1 MYEILPRK
9 VLPTTQAADSVPRLR
24 WTLAEFE
31 RMAELGFV
39 AEEDR
44 IELIGGDL
52 VPLAPKTV
60 RHETMRGELG
70 NCPAMRKLPDD
81 VAVAAVLGWRLSEDT
96 YLEPDFLLY
105 PAARLRDIPFVP
117 PTEVLLAIEIAD
129 LSIEFDTTFK
139 ARLYAGL
146 GVREYWVIDGISP
159 ATHVYR
165 GPSAAGY
172 AVTRAVHANEVL
184 TASFVPSFAMRLADL
199 RLK

>member
-1 MYEILPRK
+1 MHEILPRRI
-9 VLPTTQAADSVPRLR
+9 LPTTRAADGVPRLR

-31 RMAELGFV
+31 RMAELGFFV
-39 AEEDR
+39 DEDH
-44 IELIGGDL
+44 IELIGGEL

-70 NCPAMRKLPDD
+70 NCPAMRNLPDD
-81 VAVAAVLGWRLSEDT
+81 VAAAAVLGWRLSEDT

-105 PAARLRDIPFVP
+105 PATRLRDIPFVP
-117 PTEVLLAIEIAD
+117 PTEVMLAIEVAD
-129 LSIEFDTTFK
+129 LSLEFDTTFK

-146 GVREYWVIDGISP
+146 GVQEYWVIDAISP

-172 AVTRAVHANEVL
+172 AVARSIPANEVL
-184 TASFVPSFAMRLADL
+184 TPTSVPGFAIRLADL
-199 RLK
+199 RFK